1 MKKII
6 TIEGMACNHCVMA
19 VKNALN
25 EVKGISQVDVDL
37 ENRKAVV
44 EGEGLKDETLKE
56 AIEEA
61 GYEVVEI
68 N

>member
-1 MKKII
+1 MKRTIKIK
-6 TIEGMACNHCVMA
+6 GMLCSHCVMA

-25 EVKGISQVDVDL
+25 EIEGVYNVDVELDN
-37 ENRKAVV
+37 NRAVV
-44 EGEGLKDETLKE
+44 EGENLMDEILKE
-56 AIEEA
+56 AIEEV